1 MSAAVLALL
10 ALLLAIALS
19 MTTRVNVGL
28 VGIALAWLIGV
39 YAAHMKVDAVVAGF
53 PASLFLTL
61 AGVTFLFAI
70 AKSNG
75 TLDALALRSARLVR
89 GNAALLPP
97 LFFVLAGVLATIGP
111 GAVASVALVA
121 PIAMPIGATA
131 GVSSLLSAIMIGT
144 GANAGNLSPISAVGA
159 MVNALLAKQGLGG
172 HEWRVW
178 AANFIAHLIVAAATY
193 VLLGGLQLIRKGR
206 SVEMVEVIA
215 PPLERRQWLTIGV
228 TGVWMVAVV
237 LLRVNV
243 GLAAF
248 GAGTLLLLS
257 RAADERD
264 TIAKIPLDIILMV
277 CGVTM
282 LIGVLEATGGMELFT
297 GLIARVASARTLN
310 AVIAF
315 VTGAISTYSSTSGV
329 VLPAFLPM
337 VPGLVRQVGGGDPLA
352 VALSINVGSAL
363 VDVSPL
369 STIGALCVAAVA
381 DRAAGKDLF
390 NRLLAFGLSMI
401 IVGALLAGLFANSF
415 ARV

>member
-1 MSAAVLALL
+1 MSPAVLALL

-28 VGIALAWLIGV
+28 VAIVLAWLIGV
-39 YAAHMKVDAVVAGF
+39 YAAHMKVDAVMAGF

-70 AKSNG
+70 SKSNG
-75 TLDALALRSARLVR
+75 TLDALALRSARLVH

-97 LFFVLAGVLATIGP
+97 LFFVLAGLLATVGP

-121 PIAMPIGATA
+121 PIAMPIGAAA
-131 GVSSLLSAIMIGT
+131 GVPNLLSAIMIGT

-159 MVNALLAKQGLGG
+159 MVNTLLAKQGLGG
-172 HEWRVW
+172 REWLIW
-178 AANFIAHLIVAAATY
+178 SANFIAHLLVAAASY
-193 VLLGGLQLIRKGR
+193 VALGGLRLVRHG
-206 SVEMVEVIA
+206 STVETVELVAA
-215 PPLERRQWLTIGV
+215 PLDRRQRLTIAV
-228 TGVWMVAVV
+228 TVAWMLAVV
-237 LLRVNV
+237 LLRVHV

-248 GAGTLLLLS
+248 GAGTLLLLA

-264 TIAKIPLDIILMV
+264 TIAKIPLDIIIMV

-297 GLIARVASARTLN
+297 GLIARVANARTIN

-337 VPGLVRQVGGGDPLA
+337 VPGLVRQVGGGDSLA

-390 NRLLAFGLSMI
+390 NKLLIFGLSMI
-401 IVGALLAGLFANSF
+401 LVGALLAGLFADAFS
-415 ARV
+415 RL